1 MVNSSTAVKSLSRQC
16 RGFACKTDSASRGRR
31 LAASSETFNFL
42 GAVRNFIGKFF
53 DRGKKLISPMS
64 RFCLQNRFCVLGGG
78 GSPLKYNANQT
89 VTTLI
94 DNAFNSFLEFIPC
107 ISWHTIKLVVQTFVD
122 KLVQRFSENI

>member
-42 GAVRNFIGKFF
+42 GAVRISLVNSSTAVKSLSRQC
-53 DRGKKLISPMS
+53 RGFACKTDSAS
-64 RFCLQNRFCVLGGG
+64 RGG